1 MVLADGAN
9 FCAPDNAIFC
19 YMYMH
24 AVNKK
29 GKYGFVLKH
38 LNLTII
44 NSYIIKII
52 PSFCVEN
59 LDTIEGESF
68 YYCK

>member
-1 MVLADGAN
+1 MVSADGAN

-19 YMYMH
+19 YIYMY

-29 GKYGFVLKH
+29 DKPGYVH
-38 LNLTII
+38 LSLTII
-44 NSYIIKII
+44 NSYVIKII
-52 PSFCVEN
+52 PLFCVEN
-59 LDTIEGESF
+59 LDTVEGESF